1 MKFVLVSK
9 IIKKVI
15 DGEDRWFEEISQEYE
30 DAIYE
35 YDAYPDELSI
45 GHQLDLGR
53 MIDNYDIPEDCFEEV
68 ISVYEYYDADEPEQ
82 NQEKLNPNNF
92 QVHDLGE
99 EEFLKLE
106 QVVDENG
113 NVQSVIVKQQQRE
126 QIQSTQENDKKS
138 KQKKKQSRMNL
149 RKKQRK

>member
-30 DAIYE
+30 DFIYE
-35 YDAYPDELSI
+35 YDAYPDELSL
-45 GHQLDLGR
+45 GHQMDLGR

-68 ISVYEYYDADEPEQ
+68 ISVYEYYDTDEPEQ
-82 NQEKLNPNNF
+82 NVEKNNPNNF

-99 EEFLKLE
+99 EEFVKLE
-106 QVVDENG
+106 QVADENG
-113 NVQSVIVKQQQRE
+113 DVQSIIVKHQERE
-126 QIQSTQENDKKS
+126 SKQNIEINDKKS

-149 RKKQRK
+149 RKKQKK